1 MKVYLFSEV
10 IACPDERMQKKFELF
25 KSKEDAIEFLQWK
38 KEEFINNIAEHYDYD
53 ESEDRDIEDYLMDY
67 IDVIIDE
74 DYYWAIIDDVEEIE
88 LEVTELNISSIN

>member
-1 MKVYLFSEV
+1 MKVYLVSEV

-25 KSKEDAIEFLQWK
+25 KSKEDAIEYLQWK
-38 KEEFINNIAEHYDYD
+38 KEEFINDIAEHYDYD

-67 IDVIIDE
+67 IETIVDE
-74 DYYWAIIDDVEEIE
+74 NYYWAIIDDVEEIE

>member
-1 MKVYLFSEV
+1 MKAYLVSEV
-10 IACPDERMQKKFELF
+10 IACPDERMQKRFELF

-38 KEEFINNIAEHYDYD
+38 KEEFINDIAEHYDYD

-88 LEVTELNISSIN
+88 LEVTELNVSSIN

>member
-1 MKVYLFSEV
+1 MKVYLVSEV

-25 KSKEDAIEFLQWK
+25 QSKEDAIEFLQWK

>member
-1 MKVYLFSEV
+1 MKAYLVSEV

-38 KEEFINNIAEHYDYD
+38 KEEFINDMAEHYDYD

>member
-1 MKVYLFSEV
+1 MKAYLVSEV

-88 LEVTELNISSIN
+88 LEVTELNVSSIN

>member
-1 MKVYLFSEV
+1 MKVYLVSEV
-10 IACPDERMQKKFELF
+10 ISCPDERMQKKFELF

-38 KEEFINNIAEHYDYD
+38 KEEFINDIAEHYDYD

>member
-1 MKVYLFSEV
+1 MKVYLVSEV

-38 KEEFINNIAEHYDYD
+38 KEEFINDIAEHYDYD

-88 LEVTELNISSIN
+88 LEVTELNVSSIN

>member
-25 KSKEDAIEFLQWK
+25 QSKEDAIEFLQWK
-38 KEEFINNIAEHYDYD
+38 KEEFINDIAEHYDYD

>member
-1 MKVYLFSEV
+1 MKVYLVSEV

-25 KSKEDAIEFLQWK
+25 QSKEDAIEFLQWK
-38 KEEFINNIAEHYDYD
+38 KEEFINDIAEHYDYD

-88 LEVTELNISSIN
+88 LEVTELNVSSIN

>member
-1 MKVYLFSEV
+1 MKVYLVSEV

-38 KEEFINNIAEHYDYD
+38 KEEFINDIAEHYDYD

-67 IDVIIDE
+67 IETIIDE

-88 LEVTELNISSIN
+88 LEVTELNVSSIN

>member
-1 MKVYLFSEV
+1 MKAYLVSEV
-10 IACPDERMQKKFELF
+10 IACPDERMQKRFELF
-25 KSKEDAIEFLQWK
+25 KSKEDAIEYLQWK
-38 KEEFINNIAEHYDYD
+38 KEEFVNDIAEHYDYD

>member
-1 MKVYLFSEV
+1 MKVYLVSEV

-38 KEEFINNIAEHYDYD
+38 REEFINDIAEHYDYD

-88 LEVTELNISSIN
+88 LEVTELNVSSIN

>member
-1 MKVYLFSEV
+1 MKVYLVSEV

-38 KEEFINNIAEHYDYD
+38 REEFINDIAEHYDYD

-88 LEVTELNISSIN
+88 LEVIELNISSIN

>member
-1 MKVYLFSEV
+1 MKAYLVSEV
-10 IACPDERMQKKFELF
+10 IACPDERMQKRFELF

-38 KEEFINNIAEHYDYD
+38 KEEFITDIAEHYDYD

-88 LEVTELNISSIN
+88 LEVTELNVSSIN

>member
-1 MKVYLFSEV
+1 MKVYLVSEV

-25 KSKEDAIEFLQWK
+25 KSKEDAIEYLQWK
-38 KEEFINNIAEHYDYD
+38 KEEFVNDIAEHYDYD

-67 IDVIIDE
+67 IETIIDE

-88 LEVTELNISSIN
+88 LEVTELNVSSIN

>member
-1 MKVYLFSEV
+1 MKVYLVSEV

-25 KSKEDAIEFLQWK
+25 KSKEDAIEYLQWK
-38 KEEFINNIAEHYDYD
+38 KEEFVNDIAEHYDYD

-67 IDVIIDE
+67 IETIIDE

>member
-1 MKVYLFSEV
+1 MKVYLVSEV

-38 KEEFINNIAEHYDYD
+38 KEEFINDIAEHYDYD